1 MILNLNGQEVSVVIG
16 PGTMHHIV
24 SEADRYGHVVLMI
37 SKTVDDLYAD
47 KIPRLTSL
55 RGELTRIVLTDG
67 ENLKNIRNYQKIIGV
82 LIERGVERDS
92 LIIYIGGGTVGDLA
106 GFVASTYK
114 RGTDFLAV
122 PTTLLA
128 QVDSS
133 IGGKNGI
140 NFSGIKNVIGT
151 FYNPGTIIIDTD
163 FLKGDDTLKIRDG
176 VCEMIKYG
184 IIKDETIL
192 RVLAKYDDIK
202 ALASGDDLIKL
213 ISKSVKIKSEIS
225 NRDFFDR
232 TGERS
237 ILNFGHTIGH
247 SIESAT
253 KNRISHGPAIA
264 TGMLVETYIGERM
277 GITRPEIR
285 EEIRNQMNRFSIQ
298 QVSLKEVGIDN
309 MMEYLK
315 NDKKMTQGSVAMSL
329 PEDFGTHQ
337 NVKLTPENLRSHLRS
352 FMETFD
358 TLPAAR

>member
-1 MILNLNGQEVSVVIG
+1 MVLNLNGQEVSVVIG
-16 PGTMHHIV
+16 PGTMHHMV
-24 SEADRYGHVVLMI
+24 SEADRYSHVVLMV

-47 KIPRLTSL
+47 KIPKLTSL
-55 RGELTRIVLTDG
+55 RGELTRIVLADG

-92 LIIYIGGGTVGDLA
+92 LVIYIGGGTVGDLA
-106 GFVASTYK
+106 GYVASTYK
-114 RGTDFLAV
+114 RGTNFLAV
-122 PTTLLA
+122 PSTLLA
-128 QVDSS
+128 QIDSS

-151 FYNPGTIIIDTD
+151 FYNPSTVIVDTD
-163 FLKGDDTLKIRDG
+163 FLKGGDTLKLRDG
-176 VCEMIKYG
+176 ICEMIKYG

-192 RVLAKYDDIK
+192 RILAKYDDINS
-202 ALASGDDLIKL
+202 LSSGDDLIKL
-213 ISKSVKIKSEIS
+213 ISKSIKIKGEIA

-277 GITRPEIR
+277 GITKAEIR
-285 EEIRNQMNRFSIQ
+285 EEVRNQMNRFSIQ
-298 QVSLKEVGIDN
+298 QVSLRDIGVDN
-309 MMEYLK
+309 MLEYLK
-315 NDKKMTQGSVAMSL
+315 NDKKMSQGSITMSI
-329 PEDFGTHQ
+329 PEDFGTHR
-337 NVKLTPENLRSHLRS
+337 NVKMTPENLRSHLRS

-358 TLPAAR
+358 TLPAA

>member
-1 MILNLNGQEVSVVIG
+1 MVLNLNGQEVSVVIG
-16 PGTMHHIV
+16 PGTMHHMV
-24 SEADRYGHVVLMI
+24 SEADRYSHVVLMV

-47 KIPRLTSL
+47 KIPKLTSL
-55 RGELTRIVLTDG
+55 RGELTRIVLADG

-92 LIIYIGGGTVGDLA
+92 LVIYIGGGTVGDLA
-106 GFVASTYK
+106 GYVASTYK
-114 RGTDFLAV
+114 RGTNFLAV
-122 PTTLLA
+122 PSTLLA
-128 QVDSS
+128 QIDSS

-151 FYNPGTIIIDTD
+151 FYNPSTVIVDTD
-163 FLKGDDTLKIRDG
+163 FLKGGDTLKLRDG
-176 VCEMIKYG
+176 ICEMIKYG

-192 RVLAKYDDIK
+192 RILAKYDDINS
-202 ALASGDDLIKL
+202 LSSGDDLIKL
-213 ISKSVKIKSEIS
+213 ISKSIKIKGEIA

-277 GITRPEIR
+277 GITKAEIR
-285 EEIRNQMNRFSIQ
+285 EEVRNQMNRFSIQ
-298 QVSLKEVGIDN
+298 QVSLRDIGIDS
-309 MMEYLK
+309 MLEYLK
-315 NDKKMTQGSVAMSL
+315 NDKKMSQGSITMSI
-329 PEDFGTHQ
+329 PEDFGTHR
-337 NVKLTPENLRSHLRS
+337 NVKMTPENLRSHLRS

-358 TLPAAR
+358 TLPAA

>member
-1 MILNLNGQEVSVVIG
+1 MILSLNGQEVSVVIG
-16 PGTMHHIV
+16 SGTMHHIV
-24 SEADRYGHVVLMI
+24 SEADRYSHVVLMV

-47 KIPRLTSL
+47 KIPKLTSL
-55 RGELTRIVLTDG
+55 RGELTRIVLADG

-92 LIIYIGGGTVGDLA
+92 LIMYIGGGTVGDLA
-106 GFVASTYK
+106 GYVASTYK
-114 RGTDFLAV
+114 RGTNFLAV
-122 PTTLLA
+122 PSTLLA
-128 QVDSS
+128 QIDSS

-140 NFSGIKNVIGT
+140 NVSGIKNVIGT
-151 FYNPGTIIIDTD
+151 FYNPGTVIVDTD
-163 FLKGDDTLKIRDG
+163 FLKGGDTLKIRDG
-176 VCEMIKYG
+176 ICEMIKYG

-192 RVLAKYDDIK
+192 RILGKYDDLIS
-202 ALASGDDLIKL
+202 LSSGDDLIKL
-213 ISKSVKIKSEIS
+213 ISKSIKIKGEIA

-253 KNRISHGPAIA
+253 KNRISHGLAIA

-277 GITRPEIR
+277 GITKAEVR

-298 QVSLKEVGIDN
+298 QVSLRDIGIDN

-315 NDKKMTQGSVAMSL
+315 NDKKMNQGSITMSI
-329 PEDFGTHQ
+329 PNDFGTHS
-337 NVKLTPENLRSHLRS
+337 NVKMTPENLRSHLRS

-358 TLPAAR
+358 TLPAA

>member
-1 MILNLNGQEVSVVIG
+1 MVLNLNGQEVSVVIG
-16 PGTMHHIV
+16 PGTMHHMV
-24 SEADRYGHVVLMI
+24 SEADRYSHVVLMV

-47 KIPRLTSL
+47 KIPKLTSL
-55 RGELTRIVLTDG
+55 RGELTRIVLADG

-92 LIIYIGGGTVGDLA
+92 LVIYIGGGTVGDLA
-106 GFVASTYK
+106 GYVASTYK
-114 RGTDFLAV
+114 RGTNFLAV
-122 PTTLLA
+122 PSTLLA
-128 QVDSS
+128 QIDSS

-151 FYNPGTIIIDTD
+151 FYNPSTVIVDTD
-163 FLKGDDTLKIRDG
+163 FLKGGDTLKLRDG
-176 VCEMIKYG
+176 ICEKIKYG

-192 RVLAKYDDIK
+192 RILAKYDDINS
-202 ALASGDDLIKL
+202 LSSGDDLIKL
-213 ISKSVKIKSEIS
+213 ISKSIKIKGEIA

-277 GITRPEIR
+277 GITKAEIR
-285 EEIRNQMNRFSIQ
+285 EEVRNQMNRFSIQ
-298 QVSLKEVGIDN
+298 QVSLRDIGIDS
-309 MMEYLK
+309 MLEYLK
-315 NDKKMTQGSVAMSL
+315 NDKKMSQGSITMSI
-329 PEDFGTHQ
+329 PEDFGTHR
-337 NVKLTPENLRSHLRS
+337 NVKMTPENLRSHLRS

-358 TLPAAR
+358 TLPAA